1 LADDNADMRDY
12 VRRLLADD
20 YEVVAVADGAAAL
33 EAAVE
38 RRPDLILTDVMMP
51 RLDGFELLGRLRE
64 NPRTASIPVIMV
76 SARAGE
82 EARVEGLAAGADD
95 YMIKPFSAKE
105 LVARVSGTLAVAGA
119 RREAL
124 GREARLRAETATVL
138 DSITDGFVALDQT
151 FRCTRANPQAER
163 LLGASRS
170 ELTGRTLWEAF
181 PEMRGTEIEVTLQH
195 VMAERAPRKIET
207 WFAPWSR
214 WFELDVYPTADDGL
228 AVYFRDV
235 SDRKAALE
243 ALRDADRRKDEF
255 LALLAHE
262 LRNPLA
268 PLRNGLEVLRLAG
281 ADGHAAADARAMM
294 ERQLF
299 HLVRLVDDLLDISR
313 ITRNKLEL
321 RRERIVLADAVST
334 ALETARPAIEA
345 AGHELTVRLPPEPIV
360 LDADLTRIAQVLS
373 NLLINSAKYTAPRGR
388 IALVAERDDGEVR
401 IVVHDTGVGIPRS
414 ALPSIF
420 DMFSQVD
427 RTSGTS
433 GGLGIGL
440 AIVKGLVEMHEGHVD
455 AHSDGPGTGST
466 FVVHLPLPADVA
478 ARASSIDATARAQT
492 AGRSLRVLVVDDNVD
507 SAESMRMM
515 LSLLGYEAR
524 TAHDGVSAFTVA
536 ESFRPEVVFMD
547 IGMPRQNGLEAT
559 QRIRREPWGHSIVII
574 AVTGWGQESDRLSS
588 KEAGCDGHLI
598 KPVDPASLETLL
610 ATYAASGTIAAPE
623 QS

>member
-1 LADDNADMRDY
+1 
-12 VRRLLADD
+12 
-20 YEVVAVADGAAAL
+20 
-33 EAAVE
+33 
-38 RRPDLILTDVMMP
+38 
-51 RLDGFELLGRLRE
+51 
-64 NPRTASIPVIMV
+64 
-76 SARAGE
+76 
-82 EARVEGLAAGADD
+82 
-95 YMIKPFSAKE
+95 
-105 LVARVSGTLAVAGA
+105 
-119 RREAL
+119 
-124 GREARLRAETATVL
+124 
-138 DSITDGFVALDQT
+138 
-151 FRCTRANPQAER
+151 
-163 LLGASRS
+163 
-170 ELTGRTLWEAF
+170 
-181 PEMRGTEIEVTLQH
+181 
-195 VMAERAPRKIET
+195 
-207 WFAPWSR
+207 
-214 WFELDVYPTADDGL
+214 
-228 AVYFRDV
+228 
-235 SDRKAALE
+235 
-243 ALRDADRRKDEF
+243 
-255 LALLAHE
+255 
-262 LRNPLA
+262 
-268 PLRNGLEVLRLAG
+268 
-281 ADGHAAADARAMM
+281 MM